1 MLPPV
6 APLRCRTRCRISA
19 STLRTADDVR
29 PRRRR
34 LPSSLV
40 AEERRRAASRPIVR
54 DVAALQKVPVFVSN
68 LLAGCDVHRAV
79 FRRRPPLERV
89 TRPCGLLRR
98 DVRRGADVL
107 VVRSRR
113 AASAVRVVLYFDARP
128 EINGPVAIQAVVRIQ
143 KVYMAVHERIEPAV
157 LRYDGASPSVTV
169 GGDAPEPVAVA
180 AAVELAA
187 SHHGARSRPATR
199 CRRCTRQG
207 RPDRS
212 RRSIRRTDTLDARM
226 DAAGGVPTGHV
237 EARSDGI
244 GADELEV
251 VR

>member
-1 MLPPV
+1 MFDPEGDGCP
-6 APLRCRTRCRISA
+6 AA
-19 STLRTADDVR
+19 SS
-29 PRRRR
+29 RR
-34 LPSSLV
+34 
-40 AEERRRAASRPIVR
+40 RRRAASRPIVR

-187 SHHGARSRPATR
+187 SHHGARSRPATVVA
-199 CRRCTRQG
+199 G
-207 RPDRS
+207 VPDKVVLTVRGAPYGEP
-212 RRSIRRTDTLDARM
+212 IRLDARM

>member
-1 MLPPV
+1 MFDPEGDGCP
-6 APLRCRTRCRISA
+6 
-19 STLRTADDVR
+19 
-29 PRRRR
+29 
-34 LPSSLV
+34 
-40 AEERRRAASRPIVR
+40 AASSRKNAVGLLPAQSCGMLLHCRRFQSSYPIFW
-54 DVAALQKVPVFVSN
+54 PGS
-68 LLAGCDVHRAV
+68 DVHRAV

-187 SHHGARSRPATR
+187 SHHGARSRPATVVA
-199 CRRCTRQG
+199 G
-207 RPDRS
+207 VPDKVVLTVRGAPYGEP
-212 RRSIRRTDTLDARM
+212 IRLDARM
-226 DAAGGVPTGHV
+226 DAAGAVPNLGDV